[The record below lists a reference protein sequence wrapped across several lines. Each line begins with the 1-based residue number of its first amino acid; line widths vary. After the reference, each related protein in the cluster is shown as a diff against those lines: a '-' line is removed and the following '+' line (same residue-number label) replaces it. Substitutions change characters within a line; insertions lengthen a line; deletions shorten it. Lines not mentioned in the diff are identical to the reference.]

1 MVAYAKIIKKLILPL
16 LVVTV
21 FAGCARTGKISEP
34 PYITLS
40 NINLLNMGVFEQRY
54 SIMMR
59 IQNPNDVAIPI
70 NGMSYQIFINEQ
82 DFARGVSNKS
92 VIIPEFGE
100 EIVEIDAASDVTS
113 ILRQFQELMA
123 GGIQKVSCRLTGKAK
138 LANRM
143 RRLPFEYKG
152 ELDLHLYNKNGSGFF
167 LSDPHSAKKLSPTT
181 TNDRAEGI

>member
-1 MVAYAKIIKKLILPL
+1 MVVSAEIIKKLILPL
-16 LVVTV
+16 LVIAVC
-21 FAGCARTGKISEP
+21 AGCAGTGKISEP

-54 SIMMR
+54 RIRMR

-70 NGMSYQIFINEQ
+70 DGMSYHIFINDK

-100 EIVEIDAASDVTS
+100 EVVEIEAVSDMTS
-113 ILRQFQELMA
+113 ILRQFQEFTA
-123 GGIQKVSCRLTGKAK
+123 GGIQKVSYRLTGKAR

-143 RRLPFEYKG
+143 RKLPFEYKG
-152 ELDLHLYNKNGSGFF
+152 ELDLHQYSRDGSGFS
-167 LSDPHSAKKLSPTT
+167 LSGRHSPKKLSTPTT
-181 TNDRAEGI
+181 E